1 MITIIRSDEVAEA
14 RDYLSEIFV
23 DGFYVWLKYFSK
35 DKDKLI
41 NALNTFERGDVS
53 DWIKRN

>member
-1 MITIIRSDEVAEA
+1 MITIIRSDEVAET
-14 RDYLSEIFV
+14 RDYLAEIFV

-53 DWIKRN
+53 D

>member
-1 MITIIRSDEVAEA
+1 MITIIRSNEVAEA
-14 RDYLSEIFV
+14 RDYLAEIFV